1 MRSNETGKE
10 VQSKEFMRQCS
21 CGENSLSISPS
32 PGQVYL
38 IENPFP
44 FSSPVTGNLTD
55 VGKLDDYITTKAF
68 LLTPAKCTG
77 CKEATNSEV
86 WLCYCGERC
95 YIYSLDFP
103 WA

>member
-1 MRSNETGKE
+1 MRSSETGKE

-55 VGKLDDYITTKAF
+55 IGKWDDYIYHYKGFSPDSCKVHGLQRGHQLRGVA
-68 LLTPAKCTG
+68 LL
-77 CKEATNSEV
+77 
-86 WLCYCGERC
+86 L
-95 YIYSLDFP
+95 
-103 WA
+103 